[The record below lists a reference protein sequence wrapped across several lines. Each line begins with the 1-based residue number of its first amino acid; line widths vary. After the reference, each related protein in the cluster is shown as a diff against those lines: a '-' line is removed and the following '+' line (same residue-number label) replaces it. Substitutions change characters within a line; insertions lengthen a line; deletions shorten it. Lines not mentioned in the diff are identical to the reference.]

1 MSRSHGLSRGAQGRV
16 RKALLE
22 QLEARHLLASD
33 YLLVLDGVK
42 GESKDASHPG
52 AIEIQ
57 SFSWGA
63 SNPGRVASPLT
74 TEEFRFVTNTS
85 TASPLLYQAAAEGK
99 HFTKAVLY
107 GRKSGEGQQDY
118 LKIEL
123 KDILIS
129 SYQTRSLNEELPK
142 DEIAIDFSS
151 ITQEVTSTG
160 ADGKPV
166 KTASSWSIPRRAE
179 TVSSD
184 SLLSQQPSSNLD
196 QSDAFL
202 LLDGIAGDSTDKV
215 YPNAIPIE
223 SFSWGVSQSSSRSGG
238 SGRATFQ
245 DLHLV
250 REIGKASP
258 WLASAAATGK
268 HFPDATLVVRR
279 GSALDGANNFIKI
292 KLSEVVVSSYSTA
305 AGAGTSPMEEIQVS
319 FGSILQSVS
328 SESSDGG
335 IVVSSKLSTRGA
347 DSSVSDDLID
357 NTIPAA
363 ASSDFLLEIDSIKG
377 ESSVTDHKGA
387 IQLDSF
393 SWGVSQTGSGGG
405 GGGGSGKVSL
415 QDFHFSSAT
424 GSASPLLLSS
434 TATGKHIAKAVL
446 TVRKSGEQPV
456 DYIKIQLEDLL
467 VSSYQAQGMNNQVP
481 TDSVSL
487 NFTKIA
493 WVYQPASAD
502 GQAPAPIKTEWD
514 VPRSADRVSNTVVPY
529 ITSSSAAGRSADY
542 FLKFEGIDG
551 ESTNQ
556 DHKGEIEVLS
566 WSWGIER
573 SGITSSGS
581 GLSAGKVSFQD
592 FHFVA
597 SNSKASPKLYEK
609 IFSNPSSNEVA
620 KLYVRRAGTQ
630 DDYIKME
637 LRQPNLSSMQVQSID
652 RSLPIEEYSADYL
665 KIDMRYFAPS
675 NGAVREPVVG
685 SATVSSRADHKGGD
699 ALLSQTKS
707 SPGAADYS
715 LTIDGIQG
723 ESADASNPN
732 SIDVQSF
739 SWGVSQTSASSGSGG
754 GTGKVSLQDI
764 HFVMDS
770 SSATP
775 QVLRGLATGKHFTN
789 VVLVSRTRGESP
801 SNFLKIKLTDVLVSS
816 YKTQGQA
823 GSAPQDEVSLNFIK
837 FESRVASADGAPP
850 VSSSFDFSRLRNELE
865 FDTGESILSISSP
878 STRSADYFLKID
890 GIKGESAE
898 KAHKDWI
905 DIQSFSWGA
914 TAQITN
920 ARRVRGIKFEGLS
933 FGADTDSTSPQVLSA
948 FARGNHIPTAQLE
961 IAAPSGR
968 NYLKYELKDV
978 LISSYSLSGSESDDT
993 DFSTSF
999 GRLSVSASPPAN
1011 SNAKGGDLSG
1021 ESVDIYY
1028 TDQDEF
1034 VAGKRRR

>member
-1 MSRSHGLSRGAQGRV
+1 MSRSHGQLRGAQGRV

-33 YLLVLDGVK
+33 FLLELDGIK
-42 GESKDASHPG
+42 GESSDDRHPD

-63 SNPGRVASPLT
+63 SNPGRIASPLT

-85 TASPLLYQAAAEGK
+85 TASPLLLQAAAEGK

-107 GRKSGEGQQDY
+107 GRKAGGEQQEY
-118 LKIEL
+118 LKVEM
-123 KDILIS
+123 KEVFVT
-129 SYQTRSLNEELPK
+129 SYQSRSLNEELPK
-142 DEIAIDFSS
+142 DEIAIVFSS
-151 ITQEVTSTG
+151 ITQQVTSLG
-160 ADGKPV
+160 NDGKPV
-166 KTASSWSIPRRAE
+166 QTASSWTIPRRAE

-202 LLDGIAGDSTDKV
+202 LLDGIKGESTDKV
-215 YPNAIPIE
+215 YRDAIPIE
-223 SFSWGVSQSSSRSGG
+223 SFSWGASQSSSRTGG
-238 SGRATFQ
+238 GGRATFQ
-245 DLHLV
+245 DLHFV
-250 REIGKASP
+250 SEVSKASP
-258 WLASAAATGK
+258 LLAKAAASGK

-279 GSALDGANNFIKI
+279 SSALNGADNYIKI
-292 KLSEVVVSSYSTA
+292 KLHEVFVTSYSTA
-305 AGAGTSPMEEIQVS
+305 AGAGTGPMEEIQVS
-319 FGSILQSVS
+319 FGSIQQSVS
-328 SESSDGG
+328 SESSEGG
-335 IVVSSKLSTRGA
+335 VVESSKLSTRRAAFG
-347 DSSVSDDLID
+347 DSDNLID
-357 NTIPAA
+357 NTVPPAA
-363 ASSDFLLEIDSIKG
+363 ASDFLLEIDGIKG
-377 ESSVTDHKGA
+377 ESSDKDHKGA

-393 SWGVSQTGSGGG
+393 SWGVSQTGIVIG

-446 TVRKSGEQPV
+446 TVRKSGEKPV

-467 VSSYQAQGMNNQVP
+467 VSSYQAQGVNNQQP

-487 NFTKIA
+487 NFTKIS

-502 GQAPAPIKTEWD
+502 GSAPAPIKIDWTA
-514 VPRSADRVSNTVVPY
+514 PRSVERVDNTVEPY
-529 ITSSSAAGRSADY
+529 ITPSSNAGRSADY
-542 FLKFEGIDG
+542 FLKFDGIDG
-551 ESTNQ
+551 ESTDT

-566 WSWGIER
+566 WSWGL
-573 SGITSSGS
+573 SQTGITSTGS

-609 IFSNPSSNEVA
+609 IFSDPSSNEVA
-620 KLYVRRAGTQ
+620 KLFVRRAGT
-630 DDYIKME
+630 DFDYIKLD
-637 LRQPNLSSMQVQSID
+637 LRQPDLNSVQVQSID
-652 RSLPIEEYSADYL
+652 RSLPLEEYSADYL
-665 KIDMRYFAPS
+665 KIDMRYYAPP
-675 NGAVREPVVG
+675 NGSVREPIAG
-685 SATVSSRADHKGGD
+685 SATVRPRFDHKGGVV
-699 ALLSQTKS
+699 LLSQTKS
-707 SPGAADYS
+707 SPGAVDYL
-715 LTIDGIQG
+715 LTIDGIKG

-739 SWGVSQTSASSGSGG
+739 SWGVSQSSASSGG

-775 QVLRGLATGKHFTN
+775 QLLSKLATGKHFPT
-789 VVLVSRTRGESP
+789 VVLVAGRRGESP
-801 SNFLKIKLTDVLVSS
+801 TNFLKITLSDAMVSS

-823 GSAPQDEVSLNFIK
+823 GSAPQDEVSLNFMK
-837 FESRVASADGAPP
+837 FETKVASPDGAPP
-850 VSSSFDFSRLRNELE
+850 VSSSLNFSRLRDDLE
-865 FDTGESILSISSP
+865 FETGESILSISSP
-878 STRSADYFLKID
+878 SSRSSDYFLKID

-914 TAQITN
+914 TAQLTSS
-920 ARRVRGIKFEGLS
+920 RRLRGIKFEGLS
-933 FGADTDSTSPQVLSA
+933 FGTDTDSTSPQLLSA
-948 FARGNHIPTAQLE
+948 FARGNYIPSAKLE
-961 IAAPSGR
+961 ISAPGGR
-968 NYLKYELKDV
+968 SLLKYELKDI
-978 LISSYSLSGSESDDT
+978 LISSFSLAGSQSDDT

-999 GRLSVSASPPAN
+999 RRLSVSASPPDN
-1011 SNAKGGDLSG
+1011 SNAKGIDLSG
-1021 ESVDIYY
+1021 ESVDIFY

-1034 VAGKRRR
+1034 VAGKKRR